1 MVAMNPL
8 AKPMSPLARVCTWAL
23 HSYLCVFLTGCAAHR
38 LALPEV
44 PAAPETHLVH
54 GDERTAFRACVDALQ
69 QAGYEV
75 DVSEAH
81 EGILRG
87 TLVTE
92 RKLGVIE
99 DGQEPSHALSP
110 GVQVGLL
117 VLTGAALVVGGLAVL
132 TKGMKAP
139 AKPIEDVEEGTSSDG
154 AIAAAVGV
162 GLAMLDV
169 GTSLPKTIYEYEV
182 AIQFLPMEGNTT
194 QVRVLLDGSENQE
207 GEVLRSGPVNAPDF
221 LDRLYSTLDRATKWE
236 PELERDPATAV
247 MIH

>member
-23 HSYLCVFLTGCAAHR
+23 RSYLCVFLTGCAAHR
-38 LALPEV
+38 LALPET
-44 PAAPETHLVH
+44 PATETHLVR
-54 GDERTAFRACVDALQ
+54 GDERTAFRACVDALLE
-69 QAGYEV
+69 AGYEV
-75 DVSEAH
+75 DVSEAS

-87 TLVTE
+87 SLVTE

-110 GVQVGLL
+110 GAQVGLL

-132 TKGMKAP
+132 AKGMKAP
-139 AKPIEDVEEGTSSDG
+139 TKPIENVEEGDSSDG

-169 GTSLPKTIYEYEV
+169 GTSLPKTIYEYEI

-221 LDRLYSTLDRATKWE
+221 LDRLYSALDQATKWDPE
-236 PELERDPATAV
+236 PERDPATV
-247 MIH
+247 VTIH